1 MAMFKKNNRWWVDI
15 YVNGMRIRKP
25 VSTSKKEA
33 EKVLIK
39 MKSDTLH
46 RKYALPKDEKVR
58 FSDFARIYIE
68 RVSVPG
74 KRSYLTDISLLKN
87 LIVYFGDLYLHEI
100 CDYHYEQYRNIRIK
114 QKVKNKN
121 KLVSTTT
128 INREGALLRAMLNK
142 AVQWGVLSFNPI
154 KKMSMFKEEP
164 KERILTEK
172 EIKLLVRSAE
182 VPLKHIILVA
192 LNTGM
197 RRGEILNLHWNQVNV
212 DQGFITVQK
221 TKSRKLRRIPLNRS
235 MKRLFSHLYLNRGG
249 RGYVFENP
257 DTGQP
262 LQDIKTAWYSLLR
275 RTGIKD
281 FRFHDLRHCFAT
293 YTLLNGGDLISLK
306 ETLGH
311 DDIATTSRY
320 TKALLEGQQ
329 KLVNSFEVDED
340 GGEMIDFPERKIKT
354 S

>member
-1 MAMFKKNNRWWVDI
+1 MALYRKNNKWWVDI

-25 VSTSKKEA
+25 VSTSKREA

-46 RKYALPKDEKVR
+46 RKYALPRDEKIK
-58 FSDFARIYIE
+58 FSDFSMVYVE
-68 RVSVPG
+68 RVSIPS
-74 KRSYLTDISLLKN
+74 KRSYLTDICLLKN
-87 LIVYFGDLYLHEI
+87 LVVYFGDLYLHEI
-100 CDYHYEQYRNIRIK
+100 CDYHFDQYRTIRLK
-114 QKVKNKN
+114 QKIKNKN

-128 INREGALLRAMLNK
+128 INREGALLRSILNR

-154 KKMSMFKEEP
+154 KKISMFKEEP

-172 EIKLLVRSAE
+172 EIKLLVRSAD

-197 RRGEILNLHWNQVNV
+197 RRGEILNLHWHQINV
-212 DQGFITVQK
+212 ERGFITVQK

-235 MKRLFSHLYLNRGG
+235 MKRLFSHLYLSRDG
-249 RGYVFENP
+249 RGFVFENP
-257 DTGQP
+257 DTGEP
-262 LQDIKTAWYSLLR
+262 FQDIKTAWYSLLR

-293 YTLLNGGDLISLK
+293 YTMLNGGDLISLK

-311 DDIATTSRY
+311 EDIKTTSRY
-320 TKALLEGQQ
+320 IKALLEGQQ
-329 KLVNSFEVDED
+329 KLVNSFEVDDED
-340 GGEMIDFPERKIKT
+340 GELINFPQEKTKT